1 MSTIS
6 SMQSGLSGI
15 QSGLQSLNNNAAK
28 IANAGT
34 LQTNTDITEPLVN
47 MISDKQQVQASTKVV
62 EASSAMLGSILDIT
76 A

>member
-15 QSGLQSLNNNAAK
+15 QSGLQSLNNNATK
-28 IANAGT
+28 IVNAGT
-34 LQTNTDITEPLVN
+34 LQTNTDITEPLVD
-47 MISDKQQVQASTKVV
+47 MISDKQQVQASAKVI
-62 EASSAMLGSILDIT
+62 EANNTMLGSILDIT